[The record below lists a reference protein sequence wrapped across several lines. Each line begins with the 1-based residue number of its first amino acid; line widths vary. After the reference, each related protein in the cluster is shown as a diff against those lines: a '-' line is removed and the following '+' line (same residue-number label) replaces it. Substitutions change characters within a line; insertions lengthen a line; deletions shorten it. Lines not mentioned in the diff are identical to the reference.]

1 MVFHVIISFAGL
13 FGHMYA
19 HACVLL
25 YMCVR
30 IVSVCI
36 HVVSYRLLLYACMY
50 SVGVY
55 SCCSTDT
62 LDVTLD
68 VFRLCVRRFPP
79 SCSTDDFQQVY
90 SHFSKY
96 EECQAGGKPV
106 CLT

>member
-1 MVFHVIISFAGL
+1 MVSHVIISFAGL
-13 FGHMYA
+13 FGHMYV

-36 HVVSYRLLLYACMY
+36 HVCVY
-50 SVGVY
+50 SVRVY

-62 LDVTLD
+62 LDVMLG